1 MYTNILFGDNVFLKF
16 LAWWKHQ
23 VEVIANILVE
33 VSYAVTAAGQVD
45 GQIVVI
51 IVVIVDAAK

>member
-1 MYTNILFGDNVFLKF
+1 MYTNILYGDNVFLKF

-33 VSYAVTAAGQVD
+33 VSYAVTAASKCD